1 MALADK
7 QIPDQQNGKEDRNK
21 IQDVEL
27 EDGFAG
33 ALFSF
38 SMGRIPVLLSRATA
52 NAIYVISQA
61 RYGSP
66 RLLSIRIDKVL
77 C

>member
-1 MALADK
+1 
-7 QIPDQQNGKEDRNK
+7 
-21 IQDVEL
+21 
-27 EDGFAG
+27 
-33 ALFSF
+33 
-38 SMGRIPVLLSRATA
+38 MGRIPVLLSRATA

-66 RLLSIRIDKVL
+66 HLLSIRIDKVL